1 MRPTSQPTRVLVD
14 LLRLL
19 GWPQREIGGDKVGS
33 VPSKPWSESRPR
45 ELDHEVVELA
55 EDEAL
60 DRREPRVAARASARA
75 TVGHGVTDRAK
86 TLPIGSVGRAEGLGS
101 HDGNEIDGWG
111 SSGIGPTSWRLERNL
126 RQVTFA
132 QRRELS
138 VFTET
143 TSARLSAPHAHPA
156 WTLLLPVDG
165 GTVTV
170 IAGDAVRLHEDG
182 VLLAPQC
189 WYRAATDGPHVA
201 VYANAWRWTRPDRMR
216 PRTIGARAA
225 RRVLDA
231 LDVDSGTDL
240 SAATVELTHLVG
252 RTAIDSR
259 LAFVIEVLPAADRLD
274 VLAAEVGISPSRLRT
289 LAREEIGVPL
299 TQLRLWSRLAQAI
312 SWLPYGPTA
321 AAAAAAGFA
330 DQAHFTRTARRFLGR
345 TPGGLSLRSLT
356 HRPPSGQ
363 PHNAAGPGGRTTERR
378 AGSNDR

>member
-1 MRPTSQPTRVLVD
+1 
-14 LLRLL
+14 L
-19 GWPQREIGGDKVGS
+19 GRS
-33 VPSKPWSESRPR
+33 VEAVVNPPPR
-45 ELDHEVVELA
+45 DHEAIELV

-60 DRREPRVAARASARA
+60 DRREPPVAVRASARA
-75 TVGHGVTDRAK
+75 TVEHGVTDRAT
-86 TLPIGSVGRAEGLGS
+86 TLPIGSVGRADGLGS
-101 HDGNEIDGWG
+101 DDGNGIEGWG
-111 SSGIGPTSWRLERNL
+111 SSGVGPTSWRLERNL

-132 QRRELS
+132 QRRELI

-143 TSARLSAPHAHPA
+143 TSAQLSAPHAHPA

-170 IAGDAVRLHEDG
+170 IADDAVRLHEDG

-231 LDVDSGTDL
+231 LDIDNGTDL
-240 SAATVELTHLVG
+240 SAATVELTQLVG

-259 LAFVIEVLPAADRLD
+259 LAFVIEALPAADRLD
-274 VLAAEVGISPSRLRT
+274 GLAADVGMSPSRLRS

-299 TQLRLWSRLAQAI
+299 TQLRLWSRLARAI

-356 HRPPSGQ
+356 HRPPNGR
-363 PHNAAGPGGRTTERR
+363 PHNETVGVGERGKAKPAVTTDGR
-378 AGSNDR
+378 